1 MFFVG
6 KKFRSANSGAESYAV
21 LIRDARE
28 DELEGE
34 CCVDPRLDCSLPAWC
49 DPVAGYGHSPWV
61 TLVTAVSGNSLALF
75 ADRRFEPGTILVILP
90 PHKDM
95 PGNLPARVT
104 RARSAGSGRW
114 MIGCR
119 LVFPWSEEEIRTLL
133 DAWQLE
139 RKDLAP
145 AY

>member
-1 MFFVG
+1 MFFFR
-6 KKFRSANSGAESYAV
+6 KKTKSTNSGSESYAV
-21 LIRDARE
+21 LVRDARE
-28 DELEGE
+28 EEFDGE
-34 CCVDPRLDCSLPAWC
+34 RRKDPRQDCSLPAWC

-61 TLVTAVSGNSLALF
+61 TLVTDVSVNGLALF

-95 PGNLPARVT
+95 PGNLLARVT

-119 LVFPWSEEEIRTLL
+119 LVFPLSEEEIRTLL
-133 DAWQLE
+133 DAWQLD

-145 AY
+145 AH